1 MSASLKAWEE
11 LLDAVASRLPRQQQ
25 QHEAGGGEA
34 RPPPLSPALLDHYPL
49 SPFGRGFLSRV
60 RPPPTCRFVAP
71 AISAFI
77 SDPFTA
83 LYGSEPSDSP
93 RLRWVANTEPDEWP
107 ALLLPATSS
116 VLQPALEATFD
127 KPWGF
132 AKFTVS
138 RRAGLY
144 LGADM
149 TEADAACFVTHG
161 GASPVFQFSPPQ
173 CPWGPR
179 SLAQA
184 FRGAEKMGWVGAGR
198 DLGG

>member
-1 MSASLKAWEE
+1 VYASLKAWEE
-11 LLDAVASRLPRQQQ
+11 LLDAVASRLARQRQQ
-25 QHEAGGGEA
+25 HKVGDGEA
-34 RPPPLSPALLDHYPL
+34 RPPSLPPALLDHYPL
-49 SPFGRGFLSRV
+49 SLFGRGFLSRV
-60 RPPPTCRFVAP
+60 YRPPTFRFVAP
-71 AISAFI
+71 AISALI

-93 RLRWVANTEPDEWP
+93 RLRRVANTEPDEWP

-116 VLQPALEATFD
+116 VLPPALEATFN

-149 TEADAACFVTHG
+149 TEADAACLVTHG
-161 GASPVFQFSPPQ
+161 VASPVFQFSPQQ
-173 CPWGPR
+173 CPWGPGR
-179 SLAQA
+179 SPRLSEVL
-184 FRGAEKMGWVGAGR
+184 RRWVGLLR
-198 DLGG
+198 DGT